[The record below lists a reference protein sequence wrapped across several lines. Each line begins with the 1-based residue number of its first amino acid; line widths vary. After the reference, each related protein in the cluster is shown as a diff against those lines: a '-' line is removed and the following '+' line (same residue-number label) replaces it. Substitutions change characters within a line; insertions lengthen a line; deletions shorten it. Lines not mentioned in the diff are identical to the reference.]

1 MEKNFFRDFVDL
13 IKKENWHEFSSTAKY
28 REMLNR
34 RIKADSELMQHL
46 GDEALLDN
54 YFAEVV
60 EMQTEYEYFL
70 CEKVVRTFVEL
81 IKNAGLI

>member
-1 MEKNFFRDFVDL
+1 MEKIFFRDFVDL
-13 IKKENWHEFSSTAKY
+13 IKKENWHEFSSTAEY

-34 RIKADSELMQHL
+34 RIKVDSELVKHL